1 MLNLS
6 VIVPVLDDDQRLK
19 TLLQVLEGSV
29 SEIIVV
35 DGGKSE
41 FVVEQC
47 SLYGAKYLRQTASR
61 GAQIAKGIEE
71 SKKPLLWVLHVDAY
85 GLDEPLSR
93 LKELAGSSEI
103 IWGRFDVIMPE
114 LRWVPRMM
122 NLRSRLTKICTGDQ
136 GMFFSASALNRVGG
150 FPSLPLMEDVE
161 CSRRL
166 KRCNGARYVACRE
179 RLGTSD
185 RRWLSYGIG
194 KTILKMWWYRVLYYL
209 GESPDKLHL
218 AYYQKEQVDGE

>member
-136 GMFFSASALNRVGG
+136 GMFFSASALSLVGG
-150 FPSLPLMEDVE
+150 FPSQPLMEDVE

-166 KRCNGARYVACRE
+166 KRCIGARYVACRE
-179 RLGTSD
+179 RLGASD

-218 AYYQKEQVDGE
+218 SYYQKKQVDGE